1 MSYDIFLSYSRTDE
15 AIAGQFIRAAQDHG
29 LKVWYD
35 QYISGGHDWRDSI
48 VESLRASKA
57 LVILFS
63 EASNGSRQLIKE
75 LAIADNFSK
84 LVIPVLIE
92 NTEPRG
98 PYLYEMAS
106 RNWIKLYP
114 DPERKLD
121 GLIVNLASQLGVER
135 ALSPA
140 VAEVPRALKAPLFQG
155 EAPPKPRTGRTA
167 QPAKEEA
174 APWFP
179 LWRFDLPIL
188 IPLLILCFVLQLQV
202 SDKSGLGFCA
212 ITLFVYTLVIARRN
226 AALNRSIFSLKSFSS
241 YAVVTLLLFPFG
253 YLPEILAARKIDPN
267 YLAGT
272 IVATLMFAVVF
283 GMIANTLQYVLRKIF
298 QQRAFRDNLKTV

>member
-1 MSYDIFLSYSRTDE
+1 VTYDIFLSYSRTDE
-15 AIAGQFIRAAQDHG
+15 AIAGQFIEAAQSHG

-35 QYISGGHDWRDSI
+35 QFISGGRDWRDSI
-48 VESLRASKA
+48 VESLRDSRA

-63 EASNGSRQLIKE
+63 EASNSSRQLIKE

-98 PYLYEMAS
+98 AYLYEMAS

-114 DPERKLD
+114 NPERKLA
-121 GLIVNLASQLGVER
+121 GLIANLASQLGVEG
-135 ALSPA
+135 SPSPQFAENLAA
-140 VAEVPRALKAPLFQG
+140 VKAPLFQG
-155 EAPPKPRTGRTA
+155 APATTGAVRAA
-167 QPAKEEA
+167 QPAKEDA

-179 LWRFDLPIL
+179 LWRFDLLIL
-188 IPLLILCFVLQLQV
+188 IPLLIFCFVRQLQV

-212 ITLFVYTLVIARRN
+212 IILCVYMLVIARRN
-226 AALNRSIFSLKSFSS
+226 AALNRSIFSLKSFAS

-267 YLAGT
+267 YVAGS
-272 IVATLMFAVVF
+272 IVATLLFAVVL
-283 GMIANTLQYVLRKIF
+283 GIIANTLQYILRKIF
-298 QQRAFRDNLKTV
+298 QRRTFRDNLKTV